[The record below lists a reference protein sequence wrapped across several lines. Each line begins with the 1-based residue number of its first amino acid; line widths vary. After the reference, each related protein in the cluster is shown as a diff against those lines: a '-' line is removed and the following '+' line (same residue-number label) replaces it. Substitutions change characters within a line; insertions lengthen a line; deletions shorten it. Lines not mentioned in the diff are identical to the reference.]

1 MGDDADAP
9 PAEPPDRAL
18 DLGGAK
24 CITLAASPA
33 AAAAAA
39 AADVGMQEMLLCVVT
54 ICASIC
60 DLPAA
65 AREPAVDAACGVSRA
80 AAAGAACCCT
90 PCGTSA
96 VAAPP
101 ADTAGDEVRLREPL
115 EDAEEK
121 LACDD
126 AGAAAAEP
134 WRTSMSCDRAPAL
147 LLRLLR
153 LLGGTRNV
161 VAGLK
166 PCKRRG
172 DRTALPRLSVVAST
186 MCGISYMSR
195 FGRLGQT
202 VSSATC
208 NLTMS
213 HAQLRFLY
221 LYFWQGQSI

>member
-1 MGDDADAP
+1 
-9 PAEPPDRAL
+9 
-18 DLGGAK
+18 
-24 CITLAASPA
+24 
-33 AAAAAA
+33 
-39 AADVGMQEMLLCVVT
+39 MLLCVVT
-54 ICASIC
+54 ICASIA

-65 AREPAVDAACGVSRA
+65 AEGPAVDAACVLSRA

-101 ADTAGDEVRLREPL
+101 ADTAGDAVRLREPL
-115 EDAEEK
+115 EDADEK

-126 AGAAAAEP
+126 AGAGAAAEP

-161 VAGLK
+161 VTGLK

-172 DRTALPRLSVVAST
+172 DRTALPRLCLLLRARCVESV
-186 MCGISYMSR
+186 I
-195 FGRLGQT
+195 
-202 VSSATC
+202 
-208 NLTMS
+208 
-213 HAQLRFLY
+213 
-221 LYFWQGQSI
+221 